1 MTWSD
6 TNMPDTRNDLPA
18 AKRTKICKLLNERL
32 RDSIKLGL
40 NAKQAH
46 WNIKG
51 ENFIALHKLFDE
63 VYGEVEDYVDNLA
76 ERITAL
82 GGFADGSVASLAKSE
97 VPDHPVNKSDWKAHT
112 TALADALAAY
122 GKLVRKDIDTS
133 DELGDKGT
141 ADLFTGISRGVDKYL
156 WFVESHLQG

>member
-1 MTWSD
+1 MA
-6 TNMPDTRNDLPA
+6 DTRNDLA
-18 AKRTKICKLLNERL
+18 KAKRTKLCTLLNERL

-40 NAKQAH
+40 CAKQAH
-46 WNIKG
+46 WNVKG

-63 VYGEVEDYVDNLA
+63 VYGEVEDYVDNIA

-82 GGFADGSVASLAKSE
+82 GGIADGSVGALAKSE
-97 VPDHPVNKSDWKAHT
+97 IPDHPVNKSNWKAHV
-112 TALADALAAY
+112 TALSDELAAY
-122 GKLVRKDIDTS
+122 GKLVRKDIDTT

-156 WFVESHLQG
+156 WFVESHLQD

>member
-1 MTWSD
+1 
-6 TNMPDTRNDLPA
+6 MPDTRNDLPA
-18 AKRTKICKLLNERL
+18 AKRTKVCKLLNERL
-32 RDSIKLGL
+32 RDSIKLRL
-40 NAKQAH
+40 CAKNAH
-46 WNIKG
+46 WNVKG

-63 VYGEVEDYVDNLA
+63 VYAEAEGYVDDIA

-82 GGFADGSVASLAKSE
+82 GGFADGSVASLTKSE
-97 VPDHPVNKSDWKAHT
+97 IPDHPVNKSDWKTHV
-112 TALADALAAY
+112 TALADELAAY

-141 ADLFTGISRGVDKYL
+141 ADLFTGISRSVDKYL